1 MKSRSGSQAW
11 PSIGATVAAV
21 LIFALAASHPFVS
34 AQVSGD
40 RWVGTWATA
49 EVGRPQTPPP
59 PTPPLPPFMANQCP
73 APAPATP
80 PPPAGQAFAPLPFT
94 HFTNQTLRQVV
105 HTSIGGPK
113 ARVVLSNAYS
123 AAPMTIGAG
132 SIALHDKK
140 GTIQTGSSRALTFSG
155 RATITIPAN
164 AVVYSDPVELTVPP
178 MADLAIDLYLPG
190 ATNTQAALTMHTAAL
205 QTTYISETG
214 NHVGAATLPA
224 VATIQ
229 NWFLLTGVQ
238 VVSPDATGV
247 IVAFGDSITD
257 GTRSTP
263 ETNNRWPDHLARRL
277 LSQSPA
283 LKMGVLNAGIAGN
296 RVLGEGLFNAGI
308 NALAR
313 FELNALSQP
322 GVTHIIVLEG
332 INDIGNARLNPT
344 PTAEDIIAGHRQ
356 LIERAHARG
365 LKIYGATLTPFWGA
379 AYYTDVGEAKRQAVN
394 EWIRTSKAYDAVI
407 DFDKATHDPSEPKK
421 FLAAYDSCDHLH
433 PSDAGYKAMAD
444 SIDLGLFRSA
454 HASQSAEAAAGR

>member
-1 MKSRSGSQAW
+1 MESRRGSQSWLLIAAAAVAA
-11 PSIGATVAAV
+11 ITVA
-21 LIFALAASHPFVS
+21 IASRPTVS
-34 AQVSGD
+34 AQSPTD
-40 RWVGTWATA
+40 RWVGTWSTA

-59 PTPPLPPFMANQCP
+59 PAPPLPPFMANQCP

-132 SIALHDKK
+132 SIALHDKR

-190 ATNTQAALTMHTAAL
+190 TTNTPAALTMHTAAL

-238 VVSPDATGV
+238 VAVARRDGRDRRIRRLDYGRNTFDARDEQQVARSPGATP
-247 IVAFGDSITD
+247 ALSIT
-257 GTRSTP
+257 S
-263 ETNNRWPDHLARRL
+263 
-277 LSQSPA
+277 
-283 LKMGVLNAGIAGN
+283 
-296 RVLGEGLFNAGI
+296 
-308 NALAR
+308 
-313 FELNALSQP
+313 
-322 GVTHIIVLEG
+322 
-332 INDIGNARLNPT
+332 
-344 PTAEDIIAGHRQ
+344 AEDGSAQRRHRRQ
-356 LIERAHARG
+356 SRAR
-365 LKIYGATLTPFWGA
+365 
-379 AYYTDVGEAKRQAVN
+379 
-394 EWIRTSKAYDAVI
+394 
-407 DFDKATHDPSEPKK
+407 
-421 FLAAYDSCDHLH
+421 
-433 PSDAGYKAMAD
+433 
-444 SIDLGLFRSA
+444 
-454 HASQSAEAAAGR
+454 